1 MGKMLQEFRFQL
13 AKFWKVWTESPWRNF
28 VKVYCIVTVKEQ
40 VEGVG
45 DALKRVQALPSL
57 RTSFWLLK
65 EETQQKVFKLYTGW
79 FSPHLRSSGIW
90 PQGKIQTEPGPG
102 SLF

>member
-1 MGKMLQEFRFQL
+1 MGKRLQEFRFQL

-28 VKVYCIVTVKEQ
+28 VKVYCIVTVREQ

-65 EETQQKVFKLYTGW
+65 ECFTAESIQAVHRLVFPPPQEFWDLATG
-79 FSPHLRSSGIW
+79 
-90 PQGKIQTEPGPG
+90 
-102 SLF
+102 